1 MVNFRSGLFFV
12 VALALAIVIGGAAVE
27 VRAAEPKR
35 QLNLFIWSE
44 YIDPEIISNFEKA
57 YNVKV
62 RLDYYESNEEMIAK
76 LQSGQVGAYDL
87 IVPSTYFIPILVN
100 LNLIQ
105 PLNHTLLTNI
115 GNIKQEFTELLVDVG
130 NKFSIPYQ
138 WGTSGLVARSK
149 AEDEVE
155 QSWKLLFENK
165 NPANFLLFD
174 TARDAL
180 GSALKFLG
188 FSANTIDLQ
197 EIQAAG
203 QLLIETKKKPTF
215 MGFDSGVGGLAKVV
229 GQVASIAQVYS
240 GEAIRASR
248 EEENIVYVIPQEG
261 CEQWLDVLAI
271 PKGAPHAAV
280 AHEFL
285 NYILEPKVAAKLAS
299 FNNYATPNE
308 KAMEFISDE
317 DKNDPGMYPP
327 ESLKQKMEYF
337 KDLGS
342 NFRLYEETWTLVK
355 AR

>member
-1 MVNFRSGLFFV
+1 MVNFRSGLFV
-12 VALALAIVIGGAAVE
+12 VALLALIFTMGAMNEAW
-27 VRAAEPKR
+27 AADPKR

-44 YIDPEIISNFEKA
+44 YIDPEIVSDFEKIH
-57 YNVKV
+57 NVKV

-76 LQSGQVGAYDL
+76 LQSGLEGAYDL
-87 IVPSTYFIPILVN
+87 IVPSTYFIPTLVN

-105 PLNHTLLTNI
+105 PLKRELLTNI
-115 GNIKQEFTELLVDVG
+115 ENIKPEFTTLEVDPG
-130 NKFSIPYQ
+130 NKFSVPYQ
-138 WGTSGLVARSK
+138 WGTSGLVVRGNDTA
-149 AEDEVE
+149 AP
-155 QSWKLLFENK
+155 SWKIIFEK
-165 NPANFLLFD
+165 DSNPPNFLLFD
-174 TARDAL
+174 TARDAI
-180 GSALKFLG
+180 GSALKSLG
-188 FSANTIDLQ
+188 YSANTIDIK

-203 QLLIETKKKPTF
+203 ELLIASKKKPTF
-215 MGFDSGVGGLAKVV
+215 MGFESGVGGLAKVV

-248 EEENIVYVIPQEG
+248 DEENIRYIIPEEG

-271 PKGAPHAAV
+271 PKGAPHADV

-299 FNNYATPNE
+299 FNNYATPNS

-327 ESLKQKMEYF
+327 ENLIQKMEYF
-337 KDLGS
+337 KDLGP

-355 AR
+355 SR